1 MSLYEEQ
8 FDPDWDSLDR
18 DEAMVRAFALGVA
31 ASMGEPHEE
40 EFEAVQGEMGTNY
53 DASIVE
59 LAYKEGKGKTK
70 QRMQEI
76 DARGMTLWR
85 KLLTEEFDA
94 ELIGIDEEWDVDA
107 VELLKDA
114 VQRPTDF
121 PSAVADRSEAID
133 RPDPD
138 PEQTE
143 FPDFLE

>member
-1 MSLYEEQ
+1 MSFYEEQ

-31 ASMGEPHEE
+31 ASMGEPNEA
-40 EFEAVQGEMGTNY
+40 EFEAVQAEMGTNY

-59 LAYKEGKGKTK
+59 LAYREGKGKTAK
-70 QRMQEI
+70 RMQET

-85 KLLTEEFDA
+85 QLLTDEFDA
-94 ELIGIDEEWDVDA
+94 ELIGLDEEWDVDA
-107 VELLKDA
+107 VQLLKDA
-114 VQRPTDF
+114 ADRATDF
-121 PSAVADRSEAID
+121 PSAVADRTEAIN

-138 PEQTE
+138 PEQTD

>member
-1 MSLYEEQ
+1 MSFYEEQ

-31 ASMGEPHEE
+31 ASMGEPNEA
-40 EFEAVQGEMGTNY
+40 EFEAVQAEMGTNY

-59 LAYKEGKGKTK
+59 LAYREGKGKTAK
-70 QRMQEI
+70 RMQET

-85 KLLTEEFDA
+85 QLLTDEFDA
-94 ELIGIDEEWDVDA
+94 ELIGLDEEWDVDA
-107 VELLKDA
+107 VQLLKDA
-114 VQRPTDF
+114 ADRATDF
-121 PSAVADRSEAID
+121 PSAVADRTEAID

-138 PEQTE
+138 PEQTD